1 MIVYDRFW
9 KTVKARG
16 LNQYILIN
24 KFGVAK
30 EQLVRMRKNLPITTT
45 TIDKFCKIL
54 DCDPEDIIS
63 YIRDDDVKSL

>member
-24 KFGVAK
+24 NFGVAK

-63 YIRDDDVKSL
+63 YVRDDDVKSL